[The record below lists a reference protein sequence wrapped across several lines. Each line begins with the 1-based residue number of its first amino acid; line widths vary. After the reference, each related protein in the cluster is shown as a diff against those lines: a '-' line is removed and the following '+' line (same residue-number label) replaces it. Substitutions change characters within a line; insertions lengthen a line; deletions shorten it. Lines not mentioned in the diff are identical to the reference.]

1 MAYSAL
7 TVAKHFLSI
16 PDEDAGELV
25 SNLKLQKLLYYAQG
39 HALGMNGKD
48 DPLFADKVYAWK
60 HGPVVKSV
68 YNHYANFGAG
78 ALPHEARPRLDSDTT
93 DFLNEIY
100 RVYGRFSAWA
110 LREMTHREKPW
121 LKNYKPDV
129 MDIEI
134 PLADMASFFKNR
146 VEKARS

>member
-1 MAYSAL
+1 MAYAAL

-39 HALGMNGKD
+39 HALGMNGVGE
-48 DPLFADKVYAWK
+48 PLFADKVYAWK

-68 YNHYANFGAG
+68 YQHYAYCAAG
-78 ALPHEARPRLDSDTT
+78 PLPREAKPKLDGDTT

-121 LKNYKPDV
+121 LAHYKPDV
-129 MDIEI
+129 MDVEI
-134 PLADMASFFKNR
+134 PLSDMATFFRDHVK
-146 VEKARS
+146 KTKK